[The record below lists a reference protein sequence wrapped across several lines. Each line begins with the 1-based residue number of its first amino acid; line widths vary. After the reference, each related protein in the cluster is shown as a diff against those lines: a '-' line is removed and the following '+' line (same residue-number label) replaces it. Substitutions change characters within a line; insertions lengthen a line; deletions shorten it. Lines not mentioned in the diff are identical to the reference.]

1 MAKILQGM
9 NTQDGTQVAPHV
21 RDYTPGSNDFLSF
34 ANTMNKNAQ
43 LDIKKDRRT
52 VGDAGPYKSARV
64 QTAENGEG
72 RTVGDAGPVVS
83 STPSAHPR
91 AIGSVVYGNIRSN
104 FKKVLD
110 DSAKGIETRYE
121 SYFKGQG
128 NGGNI

>member
-9 NTQDGTQVAPHV
+9 NTQDGAQVAPHV

-43 LDIKKDRRT
+43 LDMKK
-52 VGDAGPYKSARV
+52 AQAARV

-72 RTVGDAGPVVS
+72 RTVEDAGPVVS